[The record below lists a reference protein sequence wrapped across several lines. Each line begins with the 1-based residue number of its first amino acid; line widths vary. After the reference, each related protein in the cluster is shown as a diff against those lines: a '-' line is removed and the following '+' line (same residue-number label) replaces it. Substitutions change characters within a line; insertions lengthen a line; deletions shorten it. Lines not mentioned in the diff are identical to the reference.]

1 MDNLFATYNLPT
13 RRNGQNRERI
23 FEIDFLRGF
32 DVFLMVLVHFT
43 YDMGPGVSDI
53 FRSPEQYPNWVDAMN
68 RLGSSI
74 FFAITS
80 PIGTYWGSDSVYTT
94 LFPLEA
100 IGAGLFVFICGISCS
115 FAKSNFQRGIKLFY
129 VAMIMTLVLSFF
141 DYFAYH
147 TVSGFLVLD
156 GTKEAVSPYII
167 MGILHAMAIAL
178 LLYALFDHFFNQ
190 WWQTFLAA
198 AVLCFF
204 SAFSLWY
211 GYPNG
216 YMPSWGYSLGDFWK
230 LLVGLARTG
239 DDYFS
244 PLLISAVLFLGA
256 TVGKTLYK
264 EKKAYTPKWFP
275 KKWASPFIFL
285 GKHSLEVYV
294 LHQVFL
300 YLVLA
305 LILWSS
311 GFRLAL

>member
-1 MDNLFATYNLPT
+1 MDNLFATYNLPA
-13 RRNGQNRERI
+13 RRNGQNHERI

-32 DVFLMVLVHFT
+32 DVFLMMLVHFT

-53 FRSPEQYPNWVDAMN
+53 FRAPAQYPSWVDAMD
-68 RLGSSI
+68 RLGSSV
-74 FFAITS
+74 FFAVTS
-80 PIGTYWGSDSVYTT
+80 PIGTRWGNDLVFTT

-100 IGAGLFVFICGISCS
+100 IGAGLFVFLCGISCS

-129 VAMIMTLVLSFF
+129 VAMIMTLVLSFY

-147 TVSGFLVLD
+147 KVIG
-156 GTKEAVSPYII
+156 VSPYII

-178 LLYALFDHFFNQ
+178 LLYAFFDHFFNQ
-190 WWQTFLAA
+190 WWQTFVAA
-198 AVLCFF
+198 IVLCFF

-216 YMPSWGYSLGDFWK
+216 NMASWDYSLGDFWK

-275 KKWASPFIFL
+275 KKWATPFIFL

-294 LHQVFL
+294 LHQVVL